1 MNTSTRTVAD
11 NYQHPL
17 LRIGLIASIMNLD
30 IPFFHFHRDCTRT
43 EKMRIIIEDD
53 QKQHTWMSPKLKQY
67 YLDGCESKHRLNR
80 LLATTDTF
88 KTSSETYSKYQIQGE
103 SFKIRQSV
111 SVSKDTKNNKNPL
124 IRYVE
129 TVCPGSPSMIC
140 ESWIDSKLRM
150 EWDSQFS
157 SVRKVEIDDAF
168 PNIFVEHV
176 CSKTAAG
183 CLVSPRDFVELIS
196 MNYYDLK
203 PTGYQSVKIVSKSI
217 VREDIPK
224 QKGFV
229 RGNTLI
235 GGFVCETL
243 SDQEIEEM
251 ELPKLKVPVSG
262 TDDCDDE
269 SSETTSGK
277 RDCEWTRIRY
287 ILQMELNGWLPSSLT
302 NERINSTVSTSMR
315 ELRNFVM
322 YNRLG
327 LVEDTQLNVSNY
339 MDLISRSAE

>member
-1 MNTSTRTVAD
+1 
-11 NYQHPL
+11 
-17 LRIGLIASIMNLD
+17 
-30 IPFFHFHRDCTRT
+30 
-43 EKMRIIIEDD
+43 MRIIIGDD
-53 QKQHTWMSPKLKQY
+53 QRQHTWMSPKLKRY
-67 YLDGCESKHRLNR
+67 YLEGAEAKHRLNR

-88 KTSSETYSKYQIQGE
+88 KTSLETYSKYQIQGE

-150 EWDSQFS
+150 EWDSQLS
-157 SVRKVEIDDAF
+157 SLRKIEIDDAF
-168 PNIFVEHV
+168 PNIFVQHI
-176 CSKTAAG
+176 CSKPATG
-183 CLVSPRDFVELIS
+183 CMVSPRDFVELIS

-203 PTGYQSVKIVSKSI
+203 ATGYQSVRIVSKSI

-235 GGFVCETL
+235 GGFVFEGL
-243 SDQEIEEM
+243 SDEEMEEM

-269 SSETTSGK
+269 SSETHTDGRS
-277 RDCEWTRIRY
+277 DCEWTRIRY
-287 ILQMELNGWLPSSLT
+287 ILQMDFNGWLPSSLN
-302 NERINSTVSTSMR
+302 NERITSAVSTSIR
-315 ELRNFVM
+315 DLRDFVM
-322 YNRLG
+322 FNMLD
-327 LVEDTQLNVSNY
+327 LPDDTELSVSNY